1 MNDYILY
8 ENISDIIL
16 FDGKGYEKSIGFDHK
31 LLGKIPGHINVMI
44 AGNISQDNIPILN
57 DMEYFIDI
65 SGALEDERG
74 KKDLQKINIFL
85 NNVYKYET

>member
-57 DMEYFIDI
+57 DMEYFID

-74 KKDLQKINIFL
+74 KKIYKKINIF
-85 NNVYKYET
+85 K